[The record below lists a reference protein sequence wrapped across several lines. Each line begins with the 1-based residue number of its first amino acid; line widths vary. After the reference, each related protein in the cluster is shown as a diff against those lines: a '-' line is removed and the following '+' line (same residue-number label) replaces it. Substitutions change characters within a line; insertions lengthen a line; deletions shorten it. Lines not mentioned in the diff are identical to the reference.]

1 MARIGLV
8 LLLFGPA
15 AQYSSERAE
24 ALWQTAL
31 GNQDVAV
38 LPSDTR
44 DPARPL
50 QHASGEAG
58 DDRDQ
63 SLQRAYGTPAV
74 CPTDTCLAFLL
85 LSDGCER
92 LPNPPDFLLARLR
105 APPQA

>member
-1 MARIGLV
+1 MVLV
-8 LLLFGPA
+8 LLLCGPT
-15 AQYSSERAE
+15 AQYSGEGAE

-31 GNQDVAV
+31 GSQHVGV

-44 DPARPL
+44 DAARLL
-50 QHASGEAG
+50 QHAAGEAG

-63 SLQRAYGTPAV
+63 PPQRAYGMPAL

-85 LSDGCER
+85 LFDGRER